1 MPLCRVWQSAAST
14 SEDRKCG
21 RAMSRLYSLIFE
33 RQFKLQDL
41 AKAIRFLFAK
51 LSRSRPSP
59 PAWREQPDFDEFH
72 KRDFA
77 ETRGFE
83 PQEFEAALPSSPR
96 AEVTEEAFDT
106 LPVDLQDEFVKSVA
120 KAMQQGV
127 EKRPTPPS

>member
-1 MPLCRVWQSAAST
+1 MP
-14 SEDRKCG
+14 G
-21 RAMSRLYSLIFE
+21 LYSLIFE

-41 AKAIRFLFAK
+41 AKATRFLFAK
-51 LSRSRPSP
+51 LRRSRPIS

-72 KRDFA
+72 KKDFA
-77 ETRGFE
+77 ETRVFE

-106 LPVDLQDEFVKSVA
+106 LPADLQDEFVKSVA

-127 EKRPTPPS
+127 DKGPRPPT